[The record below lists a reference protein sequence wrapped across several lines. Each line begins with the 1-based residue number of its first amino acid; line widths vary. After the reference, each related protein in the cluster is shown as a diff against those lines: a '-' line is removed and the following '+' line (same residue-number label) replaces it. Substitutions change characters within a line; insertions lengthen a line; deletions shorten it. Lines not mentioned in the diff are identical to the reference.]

1 MGKPRIEIKEALPHR
16 RPARRAVGGTVALEG
31 KDQFKVTQTVR
42 TTDQDGLVFCN
53 PLMKQIQQEALGIAE
68 MDVPVL
74 IQGEKGVG
82 KATIARVIHQASRP
96 GKPFVRVN
104 CQNLSMEVRV
114 RELVGCQNGT
124 PKETSFDRPG
134 KVQFANGGTLYVEE
148 ICEFPLRAQATLIQ
162 VVKKRRCLCSG
173 SDKEMDLDVRIIA
186 STRHRL
192 KNARNSGALHEDWY
206 DQLSAV
212 ELEIPPLRQR
222 TEEIPLLCAHFLE
235 SLGRRYNKTVN
246 PIPEKLIKSFE
257 IREWNV
263 ENVKEL
269 EDAVNRYILGQ

>member
-1 MGKPRIEIKEALPHR
+1 MSMPKSLLLPHR
-16 RPARRAVGGTVALEG
+16 RQVHP
-31 KDQFKVTQTVR
+31 
-42 TTDQDGLVFCN
+42 TTDQVGLVFCN
-53 PLMKQIQQEALGIAE
+53 PLMKQIQQKALGIAE

-82 KATIARVIHQASRP
+82 KATIARVIHQASRQ

-104 CQNLSMEVRV
+104 CQNMSTEVRV

-124 PKETSFDRPG
+124 RNDTSFSRPG

-148 ICEFPLRAQATLIQ
+148 ICEFPFRAQATLIQ
-162 VVKKRRCLCSG
+162 VLKDRKFFCPD
-173 SDKEMDLDVRIIA
+173 SDKEMDVDIRLIA

-192 KNARNSGALHEDWY
+192 KKARESGALHEDWY

-212 ELEIPPLRQR
+212 DIEIPPLRQR
-222 TEEIPLLCAHFLE
+222 TEEISLLCAYFLE

-246 PIPEKLIKSFE
+246 PIPDKLIKSFE

-269 EDAVNRYILGQ
+269 EDAVKHYILGQ

>member
-1 MGKPRIEIKEALPHR
+1 MGSPGLTLRRLWRHR
-16 RPARRAVGGTVALEG
+16 RRARRAVGGTVASEG

-42 TTDQDGLVFCN
+42 TTDQGGLVFCN
-53 PLMKQIQQEALGIAE
+53 PLMKQVQQKALGIAE

-82 KATIARVIHQASRP
+82 KATIARIIHQYSRQ

-104 CQNLSMEVRV
+104 CQNMSTEVRV
-114 RELVGCQNGT
+114 IELFGCQNGT
-124 PKETSFDRPG
+124 CFDRPG
-134 KVQFANGGTLYVEE
+134 KVQFANGGTLYVDE
-148 ICEFPLRAQATLIQ
+148 ICEFPLRAQAALIK
-162 VVKKRRCLCSG
+162 VLKDRKFLCPG
-173 SDKEMDLDVRIIA
+173 SDKEMDMDVRLIA

-192 KNARNSGALHEDWY
+192 KKARESGALHEDWY

-212 ELEIPPLRQR
+212 DIEIPPLRQR

-235 SLGRRYNKTVN
+235 SLGSRYNKTVN
-246 PIPEKLIKSFE
+246 PIPDKLIKSFE

-263 ENVKEL
+263 ENVKEM
-269 EDAVNRYILGQ
+269 EDAVKRYLLGQ